1 MNETPSPKARILV
14 ADDEAPQREI
24 LSRILSGEG
33 YEVITA
39 PDGSAASELLR
50 SAEPDVLLTDMKM
63 PEMDGMALLE
73 FARREAPRLPVIL
86 LTAFGSV
93 PQAIAAVR
101 AGAFDFL
108 TKPLDRD
115 ALLIAIGRAAAQSAL
130 RRENEALRA
139 ALGEKFR
146 FGAMVGEHPA
156 MQAVYATLAKVAA
169 SPATLLIVGES
180 GTGKEMVAK
189 AVHYNSPRAGKPFV
203 AVNCAAIPE
212 GLIESE
218 LFGHEK
224 GAFTGAVERKRGGV
238 RGGPG
243 GDALSSTRSATCRSR
258 CSPSCCGCC
267 RSGSSAASAGN
278 EKLKADVRIVAASN
292 QRLEEQ
298 VAHGRFRQDL
308 YYRLNVIIV
317 SLPPLRERQS
327 DIPRLAAHFLAKYAG
342 SAAGNGPPKTLAP
355 AALKKLIAYPWPGN
369 VRQLEAVIERTILLS
384 DGPEITVE
392 DLPVEVRENLIH
404 PGGPRVEIPPEGL
417 DLEAY
422 ERAILLKA
430 FESCGRNVSRAARL
444 LKLTR
449 RTMQYRL
456 QKVLGDQPE
465 LRDEDE
471 PRARVRTRARVTV

>member
-1 MNETPSPKARILV
+1 MTEPPAPKARILV
-14 ADDEAPQREI
+14 TDDEAPQREI

-39 PDGSAASELLR
+39 PDGRDASGLLR
-50 SAEPDVLLTDMKM
+50 SAAPDVLLTDMKM
-63 PEMDGMALLE
+63 PHMDGMALLE

-115 ALLIAIGRAAAQSAL
+115 ALLIAIDRAARQAAL
-130 RRENEALRA
+130 RHENEALRA

-189 AVHYNSPRAGKPFV
+189 AVHFNSQRAGQPFV

-224 GAFTGAVERKRGGV
+224 GAFTGAVERKRGV
-238 RGGPG
+238 FEEAQGGTLLLDEIGDLPVALQPKLLRVLQEREFRRVG
-243 GDALSSTRSATCRSR
+243 GS
-258 CSPSCCGCC
+258 
-267 RSGSSAASAGN
+267 
-278 EKLKADVRIVAASN
+278 EILKSDVRIIAASN

-298 VAHGRFRQDL
+298 VAEGRFRQDL

-317 SLPPLRERQS
+317 ALPPLRERQS
-327 DIPRLAAHFLAKYAG
+327 DISRLATHFLAKYCG
-342 SAAGNGPPKTLAP
+342 DVPPKTLAP
-355 AALKKLIAYPWPGN
+355 AALKRLIAYPWPGN
-369 VRQLEAVIERTILLS
+369 VRQLESVIERTVLLS

-404 PGGPRVEIPPEGL
+404 PGGPRVDIPPEGL

-456 QKVLGDQPE
+456 QKILGDQPE
-465 LRDEDE
+465 LLDEGEAE
-471 PRARVRTRARVTV
+471 PEDTEKKDI

>member
-1 MNETPSPKARILV
+1 
-14 ADDEAPQREI
+14 
-24 LSRILSGEG
+24 
-33 YEVITA
+33 
-39 PDGSAASELLR
+39 
-50 SAEPDVLLTDMKM
+50 
-63 PEMDGMALLE
+63 
-73 FARREAPRLPVIL
+73 
-86 LTAFGSV
+86 
-93 PQAIAAVR
+93 
-101 AGAFDFL
+101 
-108 TKPLDRD
+108 
-115 ALLIAIGRAAAQSAL
+115 
-130 RRENEALRA
+130 
-139 ALGEKFR
+139 
-146 FGAMVGEHPA
+146 
-156 MQAVYATLAKVAA
+156 
-169 SPATLLIVGES
+169 
-180 GTGKEMVAK
+180 
-189 AVHYNSPRAGKPFV
+189 VHYNSPRAGRPFV

-224 GAFTGAVERKRGGV
+224 GAFTGAVERKRGV
-238 RGGPG
+238 FEEAAGGTLFLDEI
-243 GDALSSTRSATCRSR
+243 GDLPLALQPKLLRVLQEREFR
-258 CSPSCCGCC
+258 RVG
-267 RSGSSAASAGN
+267 GN
-278 EKLKADVRIVAASN
+278 EKLRADVRIVAASN

-369 VRQLEAVIERTILLS
+369 VRQLEAVVERTILLS
-384 DGPEITVE
+384 DGPEITAE

-465 LRDEDE
+465 LRDENAETE
-471 PRARVRTRARVTV
+471 PDDTDH

>member
-39 PDGSAASELLR
+39 PDGRDASELLR
-50 SAEPDVLLTDMKM
+50 SAAPDVLLTDMKM
-63 PEMDGMALLE
+63 PHMDGMALLE

-115 ALLIAIGRAAAQSAL
+115 ALLIAIDRAAGQSAL

-189 AVHYNSPRAGKPFV
+189 AVHFNSQRAGQPFV

-224 GAFTGAVERKRGGV
+224 GAFTGAVERKRGV
-238 RGGPG
+238 FEEAQGGTLFLDEI
-243 GDALSSTRSATCRSR
+243 GDLPLALQPKLLRVLQEREFR
-258 CSPSCCGCC
+258 RVG
-267 RSGSSAASAGN
+267 GN

-298 VAHGRFRQDL
+298 VAQGRFRQDL

-327 DIPRLAAHFLAKYAG
+327 DIPRLAAHFLGKYAG
-342 SAAGNGPPKTLAP
+342 SVAGNAPPKTLAP

-369 VRQLEAVIERTILLS
+369 VRQLEAVVERTILLS
-384 DGPEITVE
+384 DGSEITVE

-465 LRDEDE
+465 LRDEGEAE
-471 PRARVRTRARVTV
+471 PDDPEKKDL

>member
-1 MNETPSPKARILV
+1 MNESPSLKARILV

-33 YEVITA
+33 YQVITA
-39 PDGSAASELLR
+39 PDGSAAADLLR
-50 SAEPDVLLTDMKM
+50 SAAPDILLTDMKM
-63 PEMDGMALLE
+63 PGMDGLALLE
-73 FARREAPRLPVIL
+73 FARREAPHVPVIL

-93 PQAIAAVR
+93 PRAIAAVR

-115 ALLIAIGRAAAQSAL
+115 ALLIAIDRAAGQSAL
-130 RRENEALRA
+130 RRENETLRA

-180 GTGKEMVAK
+180 GTGKEMVAQ

-224 GAFTGAVERKRGGV
+224 DAFTGAVERKRGV
-238 RGGPG
+238 FEEAQGGTLLLDEIGDLPVALQPKLLRVLQEREFRRVG
-243 GDALSSTRSATCRSR
+243 GS
-258 CSPSCCGCC
+258 
-267 RSGSSAASAGN
+267 
-278 EKLKADVRIVAASN
+278 EKLRSDVRIIAASN

-298 VAHGRFRQDL
+298 VARGQFRQDL

-317 SLPPLRERQS
+317 SLPLLRERQS
-327 DIPRLAAHFLAKYAG
+327 DIPRLAAHFLAKYCGDA
-342 SAAGNGPPKTLAP
+342 PPKTLSP
-355 AALKKLIAYPWPGN
+355 VALKRLIAYPWPGN
-369 VRQLEAVIERTILLS
+369 VRQLESVIERTVLLS

-417 DLEAY
+417 DLDAY

-456 QKVLGDQPE
+456 QKILGDQPE
-465 LRDEDE
+465 LLDAGEAESDDAER
-471 PRARVRTRARVTV
+471 